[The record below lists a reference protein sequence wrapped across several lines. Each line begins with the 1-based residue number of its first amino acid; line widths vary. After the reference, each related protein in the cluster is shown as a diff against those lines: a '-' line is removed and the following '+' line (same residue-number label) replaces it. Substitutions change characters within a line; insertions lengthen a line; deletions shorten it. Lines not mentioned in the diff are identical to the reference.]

1 MDDATRSALLNLLT
15 AYFGDASTDEGVRG
29 LVFVTRTNPDHHRDC
44 TAALEAGLAAARQGD
59 AELGAGMRR
68 NFTPFLRDA
77 AEAEEIRIESL
88 DAYRA
93 AYAAATG

>member
-15 AYFGDASTDEGVRG
+15 AYFGDASTEEGVRG
-29 LVFVTRTNPDHHRDC
+29 LVFVTRTNPDSHRDY

-59 AELGAGMRR
+59 PELVTGMRR

-77 AEAEEIRIESL
+77 AEAEQLLAEIL